1 MKFSILILTIGI
13 PGSGKSTWVEEYHR
27 NYPRS
32 IVIST
37 DVIRKELTGVTG
49 CNPAQN
55 SMMHEEARRRV
66 KAILEDPQYYT
77 ADYPL
82 GPTIV
87 VDSTNCDPAE
97 WVAYKRLGASIYI
110 AKIFPVAP
118 EEAMKR
124 QIARGRVVP
133 MDVLQSKWDSY
144 IRNKDRIPKLFN
156 MVL

>member
-37 DVIRKELTGVTG
+37 DVIRKELTGVIR
-49 CNPAQN
+49 CDPNQN
-55 SMMHEEARRRV
+55 ALMHAEARKRV
-66 KAILEDPQYYT
+66 KAILDDPKYYT

-97 WVAYKRLGASIYI
+97 WIAYKRLGASIYI
-110 AKIFPVAP
+110 AKIFPVPP

-124 QIARGRVVP
+124 QLSRERVVP
-133 MDVLQSKWDSY
+133 MDVLQAKWESY
-144 IRNKDRIPKLFN
+144 IRNKDKIPKLFN